1 MPTINNNRPGKPNL
15 DHPAFGFVKERF
27 SSLKLTGAEFR
38 NQPTLIVQRGDLKAV
53 MGFLRDDERCRFD
66 LLSDVVTVDYL
77 NYPSPTPGRFALIY
91 NLISTERNDRF
102 FVKVYLDPS
111 RPTEGIDEDPALWID
126 TVTDLWPAAEWMER
140 EAFDMLGV
148 RFDGHPDLRRIL
160 TWKDFPAFPL
170 RKDYPVR
177 GRGEREAYRLVDRT
191 DA

>member
-1 MPTINNNRPGKPNL
+1 MPNMTNNRPGKPNL
-15 DHPAFGFVKERF
+15 DHPVFGFVKERF
-27 SSLKLTGAEFR
+27 PSAKLTGTEFR
-38 NQPTLIVQRGDLKAV
+38 NQPTLLVGKGDLKAV
-53 MGFLRDDERCRFD
+53 MTFLKTDERCRFD
-66 LLSDVVTVDYL
+66 MLTDVVAIDYL
-77 NYPSPTPGRFALIY
+77 NYPSPTPGRFAIVY

-102 FVKVYLDPS
+102 FVKVCLDPS
-111 RPTEGIDEDPALWID
+111 RPTEGIEEDPALWVD
-126 TVTDLWPAAEWMER
+126 SMCELWPGAEWLER

-148 RFDGHPDLRRIL
+148 RFENHPDLRRIL